1 MINKG
6 YSSKIYKNIEN
17 WRTVNII
24 MNKGDLYSIHVPV
37 LNMTKMI
44 TFDMCLQMM
53 FSAVLPKLERD
64 DVENRLNQI
73 EHVAMTKLNAL
84 NTQELQKVN
93 NLFDHH

>member
-24 MNKGDLYSIHVPV
+24 MNKGDLDRIHVLV

-44 TFDMCLQMM
+44 TFDM
-53 FSAVLPKLERD
+53 
-64 DVENRLNQI
+64 
-73 EHVAMTKLNAL
+73 
-84 NTQELQKVN
+84 
-93 NLFDHH
+93 

>member
-24 MNKGDLYSIHVPV
+24 MNKGDLYRIHVPV

-44 TFDMCLQMM
+44 IFDMCLQMM
-53 FSAVLPKLERD
+53 FNAVLPKLERD

-93 NLFDHH
+93 NLLDHH